1 MPRRTKR
8 TTLTLDVEALE
19 LAERAARLRGISV
32 SALTSRAIRNEA
44 IRLGAPGRAAGRELD
59 AIHDEVERTAME
71 PDEGGR
77 EGLAP

>member
-44 IRLGAPGRAAGRELD
+44 IRLGAPGRADGRELD
-59 AIHDEVERTAME
+59 AIQDEVERAAME
-71 PDEGGR
+71 PGESGRGG
-77 EGLAP
+77 GTA